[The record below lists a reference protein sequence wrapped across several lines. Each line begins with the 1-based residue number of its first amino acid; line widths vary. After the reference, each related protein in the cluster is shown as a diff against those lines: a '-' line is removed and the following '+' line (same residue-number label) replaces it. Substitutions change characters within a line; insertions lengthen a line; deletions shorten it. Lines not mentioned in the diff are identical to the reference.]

1 MSADLPGRSPA
12 ATPATSTTTGS
23 TPTAGPVVRAFALT
37 GGRARTSTAFDLLAH
52 VVATDTARPL
62 LAGLAPEL
70 RDILSY
76 ADRPVS
82 VAEVASHVDL
92 PLGVVRVLLS
102 DLLERDAHRDPRT
115 GVGELPA
122 RRPRPHHR
130 HQRPEGAL
138 ERGLTP

>member
-1 MSADLPGRSPA
+1 MSDDEGDFWFDRDPGPL
-12 ATPATSTTTGS
+12 
-23 TPTAGPVVRAFALT
+23 VRAFALT

-102 DLLERDAHRDPRT
+102 DLLERDAIAIHEPES
-115 GVGELPA
+115 VSYLPA
-122 RRPRPHHR
+122 DHVLTAVINGLR
-130 HQRPEGAL
+130 AL
-138 ERGLTP
+138 